1 MLSKVDLRLAPPHLQ
16 NQVGHGR
23 LDMPAVQTCA
33 SMRQVLHCCDAD
45 D

>member
-1 MLSKVDLRLAPPHLQ
+1 MSKVDLRLAPPHLQ

-23 LDMPAVQTCA
+23 LDMPAVQTLCIDDT
-33 SMRQVLHCCDAD
+33 MLHCCDAD